1 MKIVSQVIRKQIV
14 RAMLIGGIVGLFG
27 VAIFLGVLQASTQ
40 LSLKK
45 DSEVAKN
52 ETEAEAGTGSNA
64 DSDSAT
70 IPTAGGT
77 GNATMF
83 YASQAGV
90 FSNYESASAFVAEHP
105 TLQESAVVE
114 VEGKYYVWTSM
125 VTEESELEFLK
136 DPPTF
141 KKAFSVSGESC
152 KEATMAEVTN
162 VLADKNTKKLN
173 FSEATSD
180 STLPSDWQSIGKAA
194 TSISSDISIVRLQI
208 FAHYKSKNACLQTK
222 F

>member
-1 MKIVSQVIRKQIV
+1 MKIVSQVVRKQVV

-45 DSEVAKN
+45 DSEVAQN
-52 ETEAEAGTGSNA
+52 ESGQAEAGA
-64 DSDSAT
+64 DSNSNSET
-70 IPTAGGT
+70 IPTTGGT
-77 GNATMF
+77 EKSTMF

-90 FSNYESASAFVAEHP
+90 FSNYASASAFVAEHP
-105 TLQESAVVE
+105 KLQESAVVE

-125 VTEESELEFLK
+125 VTDESDLVFLK

-141 KKAFSVSGESC
+141 KKAFSVSGDSC
-152 KEATMAEVTN
+152 KEATIAEVTN

-173 FSEATSD
+173 FSEATKD
-180 STLPSDWQSIGKAA
+180 STLPADWQSIGKAA
-194 TSISSDISIVRLQI
+194 TTISNDVSVIRLQI